1 MSRPTINTD
10 RHSLPTL
17 VTRLST
23 RFLSL
28 FRTKL
33 LTMGGAIGAFLVLAL
48 GAACAGNDGSPG
60 TTDPIVTSVCNAA
73 AGATPSN
80 AMTVLGCGD
89 FKPARTSAELF
100 VRGTTA
106 YTTTWGNPTAAGSVF
121 YIWDVAGNTPMLV
134 DSVKIDNART
144 LGDIAVSD
152 DGGYLIVATE
162 ATGSI
167 VIYSLSNPRQPQL
180 VTRFTSA
187 ETNAGVHTAEIGRV
201 NGKLYGFLC
210 IDPGASPARLVIV
223 DLSNPASPQQVF
235 SQIIGT
241 PYVHDTFVRDDILFL
256 GLWNAGVAIWD
267 IGGGGKGGT
276 PAAPVEMG
284 RLQTAN
290 GEVHNIWWFKDP
302 STGSA
307 KYAFIGEE
315 GPGNIGVSSLGDVHV
330 VDVSNPESPREVAF
344 DTVPG
349 AGTHTFSMDE
359 ANGILYA
366 AYYNG
371 GVRALD
377 VRGDLGTCTDAQK
390 STPRNQAVA
399 ICDLGKMGREL
410 AVGLKDRANPVFVWG
425 VQYLGGS
432 VYASD
437 MLNGIWKLR
446 AVSR

>member
-1 MSRPTINTD
+1 MGS
-10 RHSLPTL
+10 TL
-17 VTRLST
+17 AA
-23 RFLSL
+23 
-28 FRTKL
+28 L
-33 LTMGGAIGAFLVLAL
+33 LALAL
-48 GAACAGNDGSPG
+48 GAACGSDGGAPG
-60 TTDPIVTSVCNAA
+60 TPDPFVTDKCPAA
-73 AGATPSN
+73 AGASVRNPMS
-80 AMTVLGCGD
+80 VLGCGD
-89 FKPARTSAELF
+89 FKPARISAEISG
-100 VRGTTA
+100 RGTTA
-106 YTTTWGNPTAAGSVF
+106 YTTTWGNATAAGSAF
-121 YIWDVAGNTPMLV
+121 YIWDVTGNTPTLV
-134 DSVKIDNART
+134 DSVKVDNART

-162 ATGSI
+162 ATGSL

-180 VTRFTSA
+180 VTRYSSA
-187 ETNAGVHTAEIGRV
+187 ETTAGVHTAEIGRV

-210 IDPGASPARLVIV
+210 IDPGASPAKLVIV

-235 SQIIGT
+235 SQFIGT
-241 PYVHDTFVRDDILFL
+241 PYVHDTFVRDGLLFL

-276 PAAPVEMG
+276 PAAPVELG
-284 RLQTAN
+284 RVQTAN

-315 GPGNIGVSSLGDVHV
+315 GPGNIGVSSLGDIHV
-330 VDVSNPESPREVAF
+330 VDVSNMATPREVAF
-344 DTVPG
+344 YSVPG
-349 AGTHTFSMDE
+349 AGTHNFSMDE

-377 VRGDLGTCTDAQK
+377 VRGDLGTCPDAQK

-399 ICDLGKMGREL
+399 ICDLSKMGREL
-410 AVGLKDRANPVFVWG
+410 GVGLKDRANPVFVWG

>member
-1 MSRPTINTD
+1 
-10 RHSLPTL
+10 
-17 VTRLST
+17 
-23 RFLSL
+23 
-28 FRTKL
+28 
-33 LTMGGAIGAFLVLAL
+33 MGGTLGTLLVLAL
-48 GAACAGNDGSPG
+48 GAACGGDGGSSG
-60 TTDPIVTSVCNAA
+60 ATEPIVTGNCPAA
-73 AGATPSN
+73 AGTTPGN
-80 AMTVLGCGD
+80 AMTVVGCGN
-89 FKPARTSAELF
+89 FKPARTSAEIF
-100 VRGTTA
+100 VRGNTA
-106 YTTTWGNPTAAGSVF
+106 YTTTWGNATAAGSVF
-121 YIWDVAGNTPMLV
+121 YVWDVAGDVPTLV
-134 DSVKIDNART
+134 DSVKVNNART

-152 DGGYLIVATE
+152 DGGWLIVATE
-162 ATGSI
+162 ATGSLA
-167 VIYSLSNPRQPQL
+167 IYSLANPRQPQL
-180 VTRFTSA
+180 VTQYTSA

-210 IDPGASPARLVIV
+210 IDPGASPARIVIA
-223 DLSNPASPQQVF
+223 DLSNPASPQPVY

-241 PYVHDTFVRDDILFL
+241 PYVHDTFVRDGLLFL

-276 PAAPVEMG
+276 PAAPVELG

-302 STGSA
+302 GTGSA
-307 KYAFIGEE
+307 KYAFVGEE
-315 GPGNIGVSSLGDVHV
+315 GPGSLGVSSLGDIHV
-330 VDVSNPESPREVAF
+330 VDVTNMESPREVAF
-344 DTVPG
+344 YTVPG
-349 AGTHTFSMDE
+349 AGTHNFSMDE
-359 ANGILYA
+359 ASGILYA

-377 VRGDLGTCTDAQK
+377 VRGDLGTCPDAQK
-390 STPRNQAVA
+390 STPRNQAVP

-410 AVGLKDRANPVFVWG
+410 AVGLKDRANPVFIWG